1 MVWLLLAAFYALIF
15 FKMPKRTF
23 SIAFKKEVV
32 EFMQD
37 GNTAWAAA
45 KHFGNRDKNQYDHS
59 MFHQWYKKAEQIQG
73 TSVSK
78 KRISGGGRKPA
89 LGELETMLS
98 DEILELRLMKLKV
111 TRKFI
116 SDRAQSLAEE
126 YGIELR
132 ATGHWITGFMKRQGF
147 SLRRTTNLTT
157 LTNDQLIQRAIEY
170 MKYLQSRIASI
181 DLSKTILMDETAVY
195 FEDVR
200 TQTVDIKGR
209 KHVVMKST
217 GFASMRITAM
227 IAVWADGRKAPPTII
242 QKGVQN
248 VNIQRQSGPILYA
261 TQPKAWVNA
270 LLIIKWIDS
279 IFPLID
285 TSPGKCIVWDSCR
298 AHIAKDVKEHC
309 RRRNIEMIV
318 IPGGLTPY
326 LQAGDIGI
334 FREFKDKISIIIDE
348 WKRSAHVQYTKGG
361 NPKPPKD
368 NIMRSWV
375 LDSWRSVS
383 ESNIRNSIASAGFA
397 NDFTDWHI
405 SKHDVYGSEFVK
417 AWMSSGDVE
426 TCLDDMEAIPQD
438 DELDYE

>member
-217 GFASMRITAM
+217 GFASMRI
-227 IAVWADGRKAPPTII
+227 V
-242 QKGVQN
+242 
-248 VNIQRQSGPILYA
+248 
-261 TQPKAWVNA
+261 
-270 LLIIKWIDS
+270 
-279 IFPLID
+279 
-285 TSPGKCIVWDSCR
+285 
-298 AHIAKDVKEHC
+298 E
-309 RRRNIEMIV
+309 E
-318 IPGGLTPY
+318 
-326 LQAGDIGI
+326 
-334 FREFKDKISIIIDE
+334 EIS
-348 WKRSAHVQYTKGG
+348 R
-361 NPKPPKD
+361 
-368 NIMRSWV
+368 
-375 LDSWRSVS
+375 
-383 ESNIRNSIASAGFA
+383 
-397 NDFTDWHI
+397 
-405 SKHDVYGSEFVK
+405 
-417 AWMSSGDVE
+417 
-426 TCLDDMEAIPQD
+426 
-438 DELDYE
+438 